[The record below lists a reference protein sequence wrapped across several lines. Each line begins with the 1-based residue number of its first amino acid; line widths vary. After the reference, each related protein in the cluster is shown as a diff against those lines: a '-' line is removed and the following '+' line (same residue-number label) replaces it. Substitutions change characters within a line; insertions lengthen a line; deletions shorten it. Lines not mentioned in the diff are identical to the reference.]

1 MQFFFQS
8 SFHWRDVHMRFSR
21 ALSIVVVLG
30 VMLGIS
36 GCSVRIGDFTTLST
50 KNVTLSDKFV
60 KVGRFADDDM
70 AWSVL
75 FIPFGFPDMKTAVDN
90 LLDHNGGD
98 LVTNAVLTAYS
109 MPLIIV
115 SQRGYKVEGDV
126 WKKAS
131 MGDLMNGEEL
141 FDLATM
147 PDGRQELV
155 SARNVKTRYSVTTSE
170 DLMEQYEGMK

>member
-1 MQFFFQS
+1 
-8 SFHWRDVHMRFSR
+8 MRFSR

-30 VMLGIS
+30 VMLGIC
-36 GCSVRIGDFTTLST
+36 GCSVRVGDFTTIST
-50 KNVTLSDKFV
+50 KNVALTDKFV
-60 KVGRFADDDM
+60 KVGRFADDDL
-70 AWSVL
+70 AWTIL
-75 FIPFGFPDMKTAVDN
+75 FIPFGFPDMKNAVDN

-98 LVTNAVLTAYS
+98 LATNAVLTAYS
-109 MPLIIV
+109 LPLIIV

-155 SARNVKTRYSVTTSE
+155 SPRDVKVRYSVSTSE
-170 DLMEQYEGMK
+170 DLMAQYEAMK